1 MIVLRFLTRYQRC
14 GFFLKDARI
23 DAAKVSRKSRIFAD
37 SMKKIIAL
45 AAVLDCGKEYYLDND
60 IKRIMTKNVSSGYY
74 LTYTL
79 ASYFNVAAKD

>member
-1 MIVLRFLTRYQRC
+1 M
-14 GFFLKDARI
+14 KDARI

-60 IKRIMTKNVSSGYY
+60 IKRIMTIQDAKNVSSGYY

-79 ASYFNVAAKD
+79 ASYFNEAAKD